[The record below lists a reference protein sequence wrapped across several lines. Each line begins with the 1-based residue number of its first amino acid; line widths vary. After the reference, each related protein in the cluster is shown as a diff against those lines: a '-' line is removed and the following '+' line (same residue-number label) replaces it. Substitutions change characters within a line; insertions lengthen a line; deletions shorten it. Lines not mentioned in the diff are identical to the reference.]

1 MYPQRGCARDENFQ
15 FHGMS
20 SKVAFAGL
28 RSKKGFRD
36 VHCGFDVRRR
46 GRALSLKM
54 HQRNARLRW
63 LIVWVFAALWMA
75 VVLARLSY
83 LQLFSYGDYFAKA
96 QRQQQHIFEISPKRG
111 TIYDRKGRE
120 LAVSLPMDSVFADPA
135 EISDAEMVARLLS
148 RVLGTSSEEI
158 ETKIR
163 EAHTPVRLAKKLSPE
178 VVQRIE
184 DMNLKGV
191 FFQKE
196 NRRAYP
202 QRELAAAVLGYV
214 DVDEKGLGGIEY
226 SLDKQIRGRPGKMMV
241 LADGRRRWYDR
252 HENAADP
259 GASVVLT
266 IDETIQYIA
275 EKELAQAISDTHAI
289 HGTVVV
295 QDPNT
300 GELLAIA
307 NWPTFDPNDAG
318 SYPDDVRMDRAVSA
332 AYEPG
337 STFKVI
343 TLTGAIEHGITNP
356 DELVD
361 CQMGSIIVAGRL
373 IHDWKP
379 FGVLSVRG
387 ILANSSDVGTIKV
400 ALRLGAPRFY
410 DTIRKFGIG
419 QPTGIE
425 LPGENRGL
433 LRPVDNWTPSSI
445 GSLAMGQEV
454 SVTPIQIVSAISAIA
469 NGGTLYRP
477 RVLREVRGGLTQ
489 NSLSAS
495 DPSQATDPETA
506 ATMRGMMEGVM
517 LEGTGKHS
525 QLDRYT
531 SAGKSGT
538 AQKIDPATG
547 RYSRNEYN
555 ASFVGFAPVNDPAI
569 TILVVLDSP
578 VGAHHGGEVSG
589 PVFKRIAEQVLA
601 YLDVPHD
608 VPSPSDTQ
616 LAKTSHSPQRPP
628 VRPSEKSDASET
640 GFEAAIAQK
649 SRDKTTTVAFG
660 SPDSISLPDL
670 TGQTVRGVTE
680 TCLRLG
686 IVPSLIGNGV
696 ALEQFPEAGASV
708 LRGSRVTVRFGRPD
722 SPLPS
727 RGAGN

>member
-1 MYPQRGCARDENFQ
+1 
-15 FHGMS
+15 
-20 SKVAFAGL
+20 
-28 RSKKGFRD
+28 
-36 VHCGFDVRRR
+36 
-46 GRALSLKM
+46 M
-54 HQRNARLRW
+54 HQRNSRLRW
-63 LIVWVFAALWMA
+63 LIVWVLAVVWMA

-83 LQLFSYGDYFAKA
+83 LQLISYGDYFAKA
-96 QRQQQHIFEISPKRG
+96 QRQQQRFFEISPKRG

-148 RVLGTSSEEI
+148 RVLDVSADEL

-163 EAHTPVRLAKKLSPE
+163 QAHTPVRLAKKLSPE
-178 VVQRIE
+178 VVQRID

-241 LADGRRRWYDR
+241 MTDGRRRWYDR
-252 HENAADP
+252 RESAADP

-275 EKELAQAISDTHAI
+275 EKELARAIAETHAL
-289 HGTVVV
+289 HGTVAV
-295 QDPNT
+295 QDPST

-307 NWPTFDPNDAG
+307 NWPAFDPNNAG
-318 SYPDDVRMDRAVSA
+318 SYPDEVRRDRAVSA

-343 TLTGAIEHGITNP
+343 TLTGAIEYGAANP

-361 CQMGSIIVAGRL
+361 CQMGSILVAGRL
-373 IHDWKP
+373 IHDWHP

-387 ILANSSDVGTIKV
+387 ILVNSSDVGAIKV

-410 DTIRKFGIG
+410 DTIRHFGIG

-433 LRPVDNWTPSSI
+433 LRTIENWTASSI

-454 SVTPIQIVSAISAIA
+454 SVTPIQIISAISAIA
-469 NGGTLYRP
+469 NGGALYRP
-477 RVLREVRGGLTQ
+477 RVVREVRGGVETA
-489 NSLSAS
+489 SLPSN
-495 DPSQATDPETA
+495 DPAQATDPKTA
-506 ATMRGMMEGVM
+506 ATVREMMEDVV
-517 LEGTGKHS
+517 LEGTGKPA
-525 QLDRYT
+525 QLDGYT
-531 SAGKSGT
+531 AAGKSGT

-547 RYSRNEYN
+547 RYSRSEYN
-555 ASFVGFAPVNDPAI
+555 ASFVGFAPVNEPAV

-578 VGAHHGGEVSG
+578 EGAHHGGQVGG

-608 VPSPSDTQ
+608 VPSPSSDTET
-616 LAKTSHSPQRPP
+616 AKNRHLSKR
-628 VRPSEKSDASET
+628 ASAQAASRTEAT
-640 GFEAAIAQK
+640 EARFEAAIAQK
-649 SRDKTTTVAFG
+649 NHEKPAPTVAFG
-660 SPDSISLPDL
+660 SPDSVSIPDL
-670 TGQTVRGVTE
+670 SGKTVRSVTE
-680 TCLRLG
+680 TCSRLG
-686 IVPSLIGNGV
+686 IVPSLIGTGV
-696 ALEQFPEAGASV
+696 ALEQFPEAGTSV
-708 LRGSRVTVRFGRPD
+708 LQGSRVTVRFGRPAD
-722 SPLPS
+722 HPPA
-727 RGAGN
+727 RGTGN